1 VLGFFFGNN
10 NLVMTYLPRTAQ
22 RAESCFLRLSKSQKV
37 YRHLPQEVTVKVI
50 KSWDALFTE

>member
-22 RAESCFLRLSKSQKV
+22 RAESCFLRLTKSQKV
-37 YRHLPQEVTVKVI
+37 YRHFRKEVSVTVIQVTV
-50 KSWDALFTE
+50 L